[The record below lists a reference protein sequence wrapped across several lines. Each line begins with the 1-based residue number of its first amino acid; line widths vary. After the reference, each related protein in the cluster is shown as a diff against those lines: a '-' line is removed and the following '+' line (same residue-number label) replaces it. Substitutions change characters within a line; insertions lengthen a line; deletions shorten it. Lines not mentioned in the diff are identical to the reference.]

1 MRQPNPTAA
10 AGAEK
15 EILFGQMPVHV
26 VEPAYAPGCML
37 RRNRAMLQAADW
49 LISVYDGSGGGT
61 GAAVAYANRLGLPV
75 EAIWL

>member
-1 MRQPNPTAA
+1 MPRAA
-10 AGAEK
+10 
-15 EILFGQMPVHV
+15 
-26 VEPAYAPGCML
+26 ML

>member
-1 MRQPNPTAA
+1 MEGAGSGPLPHPPDPVQPGPC
-10 AGAEK
+10 G
-15 EILFGQMPVHV
+15 
-26 VEPAYAPGCML
+26 EPAYAPGCML